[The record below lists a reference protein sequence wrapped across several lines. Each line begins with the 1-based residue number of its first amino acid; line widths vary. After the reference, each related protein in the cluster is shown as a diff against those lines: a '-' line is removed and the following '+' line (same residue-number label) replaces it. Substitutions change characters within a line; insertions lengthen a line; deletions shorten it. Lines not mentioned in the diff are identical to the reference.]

1 MHCNTRCNIYA
12 MILHLYDMRDIC
24 RKCNFIKK
32 EGQLLY
38 NEVTV
43 GCKVNYVSHCWI
55 RACYGKGSEEIGIS

>member
-1 MHCNTRCNIYA
+1 
-12 MILHLYDMRDIC
+12 MRDIC